1 MKISYNWLKW
11 YVPEI
16 PEAEKLA
23 DVFTMHLCEV
33 EEVEKKDG
41 DSIFDLKILPD
52 RAHDLLSHHGIAREL
67 AGQLGIAFNDP
78 TPKYKIPESKSTNLK
93 IELQTEN
100 CRRYSGRIVRNIKV
114 GPSPDWV
121 KMHLESIGQRSIN
134 NIVDATNITMYDC
147 GQPCHAFDLD
157 KLASEKLIVR
167 YAKAG
172 EKITTL
178 DNKEVLLKETDMVIA
193 DENNVLAIA
202 GVKGGKIAEV
212 DENTKNILIEVANFD
227 PVSVRKTSR
236 KMGIITD
243 SSKRFENDLSPE
255 LCSFA
260 MVELSGLFVEYGFTD
275 FEDVV
280 DLYENKQQDRKVIFS
295 VDLVNK
301 KLGANISADE
311 IENILKQYNYTY
323 IRTGENFEI
332 TPPSM
337 RLDLNIPED
346 MLEEIGRVYGYDKV
360 TPQAPE
366 IDFKPEVNKIF
377 TKIAYARNKLISEGY
392 NEVMTYSFCN
402 KGKVQV
408 LASASDKKYL
418 RENLT
423 DGLKDSINLNNLNSP
438 FLGLDTVKVFE
449 IGTVFL
455 GDKEE
460 TRVAYG
466 DKKKITEITIDEYC
480 KDILPEIFSE
490 RSSDLFANTLSQ
502 TISENTSGSTNQ
514 IFKMW
519 SLYPFIA
526 RDIALWVD
534 ENISLESIQK
544 IIKENAGDLLVKEP
558 RLFDTFK
565 KEGKISYAFRLVFQS
580 KEKTLTDEE
589 VAIPMAK
596 ITEKLVLDGFVIR

>member
-23 DVFTMHLCEV
+23 DIFTMHLCEV
-33 EEVEKKDG
+33 EDIEKKDD

-52 RAHDLLSHHGIAREL
+52 RAHDLLSHNGIAREL
-67 AGQLGIAFNDP
+67 AGQLGITFNDP
-78 TPKYKIPESKSTNLK
+78 TPKYKIPESKPTNLK

-114 GPSPDWV
+114 GPSPEWV

-157 KLASEKLIVR
+157 KLVSEKLIVR

-178 DNKEVLLKETDMVIA
+178 DNKEVELKESDMVIA

-236 KMGIITD
+236 KMSIITD
-243 SSKRFENDLSPE
+243 SSKRFENDLTPE

-260 MVELSGLFVEYGFTD
+260 MVELSGLLVEFGFTD

-280 DLYENKQQDRKVIFS
+280 DIYKNKQQERKVTFS
-295 VDLVNK
+295 VSLVNQ
-301 KLGANISADE
+301 KLGADISADE
-311 IENILKQYNYTY
+311 IEKILKQHNYVYT
-323 IRTGENFEI
+323 RTGEDFEI
-332 TPPSM
+332 TPSAM

-346 MLEEIGRVYGYDKV
+346 MVEEIGRVYGYDKV
-360 TPQAPE
+360 TPQAPK
-366 IDFKPEVNKIF
+366 IDFIPSTNETF
-377 TKIAYARNKLISEGY
+377 TKIMYARNKLLSEGY

-418 RENLT
+418 RENLN
-423 DGLKDSINLNNLNSP
+423 DGLKDSINLNNLNMP
-438 FLGLDTVKVFE
+438 FLGLDAVKIFE

-455 GDKEE
+455 KDMEE
-460 TRVAYG
+460 IHVAYG
-466 DKKKITEITIDEYC
+466 TKKEIKEMTLDEYC
-480 KDILPEIFSE
+480 KDASPEIFSE
-490 RSSDLFANTLSQ
+490 RSSDFLAMLGQ
-502 TISENTSGSTNQ
+502 TVSENTSGSTNQ
-514 IFKMW
+514 VFKMW

-526 RDIALWVD
+526 RDIALWAD
-534 ENISLESIQK
+534 ENVSPESIQN
-544 IIKENAGDLLVKEP
+544 IIKENAGELLVKEP

-580 KEKTLTDEE
+580 KDKTLTDEE
-589 VAIPMAK
+589 VSIPMTK
-596 ITEKLVLDGFVIR
+596 ITEKLVSMGFEIR

>member
-78 TPKYKIPESKSTNLK
+78 TPKYKIPESKPTNLK

-157 KLASEKLIVR
+157 KLSSEKLIVR

-202 GVKGGKIAEV
+202 GVKGGKVAEV

-260 MVELSGLFVEYGFTD
+260 MVELSGLLVEYGFTD

-280 DLYENKQQDRKVIFS
+280 DLYENKQQDRKINFS
-295 VDLVNK
+295 LNLVNQ
-301 KLGANISADE
+301 KLGSNISADE

-323 IRTGENFEI
+323 TRTGEDFEI
-332 TPPSM
+332 TPPAM

-346 MLEEIGRVYGYDKV
+346 VVEEIGRVYGYDKV
-360 TPQAPE
+360 IPQAPE
-366 IDFKPEVNKIF
+366 IDFKPEVNETF
-377 TKIAYARNKLISEGY
+377 TKIIYARNKLISEGY

-418 RENLT
+418 RENIS

-455 GDKEE
+455 GEKEE
-460 TRVAYG
+460 IHVAYG
-466 DKKKITEITIDEYC
+466 DKKKINEVTLNEYC
-480 KDILPEIFSE
+480 IEFSIENSGAFALGDIGQGTYDASNFQS
-490 RSSDLFANTLSQ
+490 RTFQ
-502 TISENTSGSTNQ
+502 
-514 IFKMW
+514 MW

-526 RDIALWVD
+526 RDIALWAD
-534 ENISLESIQK
+534 ENISPESIQK
-544 IIKENAGDLLVKEP
+544 IIKENAGVLLVKEP

-565 KEGKISYAFRLVFQS
+565 KEGKVSYAFRLVFQS

-589 VAIPMAK
+589 VAVPMQQ
-596 ITEKLVLDGFVIR
+596 ITEKLVSNGFVIR